1 MSFPAD
7 MRDAG
12 RLVHFWS
19 RHDLKQLPLE
29 FVLFPTLTAPV
40 LVFEDDRAPLFLDR
54 TGRPSLALP
63 MLDELRQATKRLGK
77 DVRKRRQ
84 FARLTRRIWS
94 QVVDQARF
102 YTWPDATH
110 YGAQAVFE
118 FAPDPPC

>member
-1 MSFPAD
+1 MSFAAD

-19 RHDLKQLPLE
+19 RHDWKHLPLE
-29 FVLFPTLTAPV
+29 FVLFPSLAAPV
-40 LVFEDDRAPLFLDR
+40 LVFDDRAPLFVDH
-54 TGRPSLALP
+54 TGRKCLALP
-63 MLDELRQATKRLGK
+63 MLDELRPAARRLGH

-94 QVVDQARF
+94 QIVDQASY

-110 YGAQAVFE
+110 YGAPAVFE
-118 FAPDPPC
+118 FAPDPTC